1 MSAMFIN
8 HDELIPNTGG
18 KAMNK
23 NIYQVFLS
31 YAYHE
36 ESGNKLSDAFN
47 T

>member
-23 NIYQVFLS
+23 YIYQVFLS
-31 YAYHE
+31 YAYNK
-36 ESGNKLSDAFN
+36 ESGNKLSDAFH